1 MLKHMD
7 HEFAGSMAA
16 EAPSVITYIVALV
29 LLALVWSNFDQP
41 TADTMDLG
49 SAATA
54 KNAKN

>member
-7 HEFAGSMAA
+7 HEVPSSTAA
-16 EAPSVITYIVALV
+16 EAPLVISYIVALV
-29 LLALVWSNFDQP
+29 LLALVWSSFDRP
-41 TADTMDLG
+41 AADTMDLG